1 MIPRAIEMIFRE
13 TQALKELGWQYAMT
27 GQFVEIYN
35 EKVGDPP
42 SPQVWLGIDG
52 KQINDLFGNDSFD
65 VAKHEVR
72 HEGTSTSVTGIVPC
86 KWFPTAC
93 ARRLTGLQALW
104 RALSRSRALW
114 FARVGGVQWQRP

>member
-13 TQALKELGWQYAMT
+13 TQALKELGWRYAMT

-35 EKVGDPP
+35 EKVCHLL
-42 SPQVWLGIDG
+42 QVPLMLSVAEGR
-52 KQINDLFGNDSFD
+52 QINDLFGNDSFD

-86 KWFPTAC
+86 TWFSKAY
-93 ARRLTGLQALW
+93 ARRLTLSQVRSKAPSRLQA
-104 RALSRSRALW
+104 
-114 FARVGGVQWQRP
+114 

>member
-35 EKVGDPP
+35 EKVCH
-42 SPQVWLGIDG
+42 LLKALLMLAITEG
-52 KQINDLFGNDSFD
+52 KQINDLFGHDSFD

-72 HEGTSTSVTGIVPC
+72 HEGTSTSVTGIIPCMWFSKAYAQVPTLSQVRS
-86 KWFPTAC
+86 KAPS
-93 ARRLTGLQALW
+93 RLQA
-104 RALSRSRALW
+104 
-114 FARVGGVQWQRP
+114 